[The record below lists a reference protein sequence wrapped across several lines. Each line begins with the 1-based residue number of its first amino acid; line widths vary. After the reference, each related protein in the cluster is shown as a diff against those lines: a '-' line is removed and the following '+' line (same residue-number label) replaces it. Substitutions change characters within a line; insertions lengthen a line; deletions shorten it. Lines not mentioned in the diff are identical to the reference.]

1 MPFGEMSILIHD
13 VHYILR
19 LPVDGALL
27 RYDSPQPEALKADM
41 CGLIRVGDLEGAVG
55 GKWSTIWYMNGGMHG
70 EGALFRAG
78 ELQIKEVEVQCYLFL
93 LLGSTLFV
101 DKSRDRIRPAVNLYL
116 KKYHDVAGYAWGV
129 GTLAYLYRQLGV
141 ASRAGGKGVC
151 GYLTLLQAWI
161 YEYFPDFRP
170 NRVQQHSPADPRAS
184 LWVCSRL
191 KGRDDAKER
200 LVRYRSI
207 LDGMSADDVTWTP
220 YGGHAG
226 VEVMRSLYNGVIRFA
241 DVAEGYDPSRCLRQ
255 YGYRQAIPRPMMIPD
270 DHFRPASAK
279 DYNVTWFPGYDQFW
293 TMWESNR
300 WAFDAFFTPCER
312 PSDVDEGFMDWYRA
326 HSHPLITSPS
336 VTRQIPRELVS
347 CFTL

>member
-1 MPFGEMSILIHD
+1 
-13 VHYILR
+13 
-19 LPVDGALL
+19 
-27 RYDSPQPEALKADM
+27 
-41 CGLIRVGDLEGAVG
+41 
-55 GKWSTIWYMNGGMHG
+55 MHG

-170 NRVQQHSPADPRAS
+170 NRVQQHSPEDPRAS

-191 KGRDDAKER
+191 KGRDVAKER

-207 LDGMSADDVTWTP
+207 LDGMSADDGNMTLTVSTNP
-220 YGGHAG
+220 PAL
-226 VEVMRSLYNGVIRFA
+226 SLTIACGVI
-241 DVAEGYDPSRCLRQ
+241 DPKMNCKCLK
-255 YGYRQAIPRPMMIPD
+255 I
-270 DHFRPASAK
+270 
-279 DYNVTWFPGYDQFW
+279 
-293 TMWESNR
+293 
-300 WAFDAFFTPCER
+300 
-312 PSDVDEGFMDWYRA
+312 
-326 HSHPLITSPS
+326 HS
-336 VTRQIPRELVS
+336 
-347 CFTL
+347 